1 MHRLVTSP
9 RGPSE
14 RKAIAVVE
22 EVTVIG
28 PKGRIPVL
36 ARIDTG
42 ASRTTLDTEL
52 AARAGLGPVLKR
64 VRTRASAADRPEERD
79 VVAAKVIIAGQE
91 FDVSVAVTDRKDMR
105 YHMIVGMD
113 ILGRA
118 GFLVDPGRAAGKKGK
133 GGFE

>member
-79 VVAAKVIIAGQE
+79 VVAAKVMIAGR
-91 FDVSVAVTDRKDMR
+91 T
-105 YHMIVGMD
+105 
-113 ILGRA
+113 
-118 GFLVDPGRAAGKKGK
+118 
-133 GGFE
+133 